1 MYVINQVVRNYGI
14 SIVLF
19 TLVVKLLMFPASYN
33 QQKNMALMQTINPKI
48 AKLKKSFSNNPQKL
62 QMEQSKLMQEEG
74 INPYASCLPTIITM
88 FVLMGVYRVVN
99 RPLTHILHLKDQAG
113 EAQTLLSAWLAEHDM
128 TEKYMSSRPEL
139 IIMQYADSHPE
150 IFSSMNGFVEKVKG
164 FDNSILGIIDLGA
177 QPSLHPDGGWTGTA
191 IALAAI
197 PFLSGLIQLFLTIY
211 SQYHQKK
218 TNPDAPNM
226 GGMTAM
232 LYIMP
237 IFSIVF
243 AFSVPAGVG
252 FYWMI
257 SSFFSLLQTIL
268 LYRYFTPARSERIA
282 EKEKEKNKAKKPG
295 FMQRMMEQQQQ
306 MMEQQNGGNGNGG
319 NANRPAARGASNRV
333 EYSDNL
339 SRSELN
345 EFNRQRINDARRR
358 MAEKYGD
365 DYNEKD

>member
-252 FYWMI
+252 FYWDFLFLAVADH
-257 SSFFSLLQTIL
+257 S
-268 LYRYFTPARSERIA
+268 LYRLLHAGALRAHRGEGKREKQGKEARLHA
-282 EKEKEKNKAKKPG
+282 AHDGTAATDDGAAKRRQRQWRQRKP
-295 FMQRMMEQQQQ
+295 
-306 MMEQQNGGNGNGG
+306 
-319 NANRPAARGASNRV
+319 
-333 EYSDNL
+333 
-339 SRSELN
+339 SRST
-345 EFNRQRINDARRR
+345 RRIQPRGVFR
-358 MAEKYGD
+358 
-365 DYNEKD
+365 